1 MPDSHAMNVPSID
14 VHLPRSVPEFGHPT
28 AALFG
33 LDPAIRYLN
42 HGGYGAAPLAV
53 LAVQDAWRR
62 TIEANPTRYLV
73 VDQLGPRLRQVAEA
87 VARRLG
93 GEGQDWTFVA
103 NATDG
108 ANAVMGSLRLAPGDE
123 ILLTDHGYNALRQ
136 TALHVAARAGAEVR
150 TVSLPWPDA
159 SADAILAAIT
169 LALRPRTRLLVI
181 DHISSPTSLVLP
193 VARIA
198 AAARAAGVPLLVDGA
213 HVPGHL
219 ALDVPSL
226 GADWY
231 IGNLHKWAFVP
242 RGCGV
247 LWSRRA
253 LQAELHPTVISH
265 GYGQCYTTEFDWQ
278 GTRDFSGVLSVPA
291 AFDFADRLGGFDAI
305 AAYNHALVAN
315 FAERLHA
322 MLGTN
327 QSTPAGLRGF
337 STTVALPARLAATP
351 ETARALRQ
359 RLFERHGVVAPIFPL
374 AGRLWLRV
382 QAQVYLEADDLPAA
396 IAEVFS

>member
-1 MPDSHAMNVPSID
+1 MPDYHAPNVPSID
-14 VHLPRSVPEFGHPT
+14 AHLPASLPKLGHST

-62 TIEANPTRYLV
+62 TIEANPTRFLV
-73 VDQLGPRLRQVAEA
+73 VDQLGPRLRQVADA

-108 ANAVMGSLRLAPGDE
+108 ANAVMRSLRLAPGDE
-123 ILLTDHGYNALRQ
+123 ILLSDHGYNALRQ
-136 TALHVAARAGAEVR
+136 TALYVASQSGAEVR
-150 TVSLPWPDA
+150 TISLPWPDA
-159 SADAILAAIT
+159 SADGIVAAVAG
-169 LALRPRTRLLVI
+169 ALSPRTRLLVI

-198 AAARAAGVPLLVDGA
+198 AAAREAGVPLLVDGA

-219 ALDVPSL
+219 PLDVPSL

-231 IGNLHKWAFVP
+231 VGNLHKWAFVP

-253 LQAELHPTVISH
+253 LQGELHPTVISH
-265 GYGQCYTTEFDWQ
+265 GYAQGYTSEFDWQ

-291 AFDFADRLGGFDAI
+291 AFDFADRLGGLDAI
-305 AAYNHALVAN
+305 AAYNRGLVAG

-327 QSTPAGLRGF
+327 QSTPADLRGF

-351 ETARALRQ
+351 ETSRALRQ

-396 IAEVFS
+396 IAEVFA